1 MICDGLGLP
10 MHSKRRLKS
19 SECRRRVIIETD
31 LVQRS
36 LQDGS
41 RTSFLMLL
49 GFILKVSGSIW
60 AQYIAGVRAVLPT
73 TLGSCFEC
81 SKRLYYGSVPD
92 PPGYNLIIKYIN
104 FTCHT
109 DVHILQPWSDIQKE
123 QQKRKRR
130 VTKES
135 KGSNG
140 RETNEEWKNRT
151 ESNEENN
158 E

>member
-1 MICDGLGLP
+1 MICDGMGLL

-41 RTSFLMLL
+41 RTSCLMLL

-92 PPGYNLIIKYIN
+92 PPGYMFNKVACELS
-104 FTCHT
+104 
-109 DVHILQPWSDIQKE
+109 L
-123 QQKRKRR
+123 
-130 VTKES
+130 
-135 KGSNG
+135 
-140 RETNEEWKNRT
+140 RT
-151 ESNEENN
+151 EDVRKGRVPMWKGRML
-158 E
+158 